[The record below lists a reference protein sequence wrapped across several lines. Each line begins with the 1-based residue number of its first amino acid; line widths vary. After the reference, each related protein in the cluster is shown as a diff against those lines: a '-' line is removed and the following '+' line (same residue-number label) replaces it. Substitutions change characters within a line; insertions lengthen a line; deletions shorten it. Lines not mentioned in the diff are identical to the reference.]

1 MSRHEG
7 VSCDACLRG
16 NFRGRRYKC
25 LICYDYDLC
34 AACYEVGAT
43 TTRHTTEHPMQ
54 CILTRSD
61 FDLYYG
67 GEALSVEQPQ
77 AFTCPYCG
85 KMGFTETTLQEHVA
99 SEHSETS
106 FEVVCPICASLP
118 GGDPNLVTDDFAGHL
133 TLEHRSG
140 PRDLISF
147 LDEPTG
153 SRHGVRR
160 IPHSSRGV
168 GGPRARR
175 SNMHFSSSGGL
186 SSLSP
191 SSRESVDPIAE
202 LLSQLSGVR
211 RSAAGPG
218 STPSQLQ
225 QLQMQLQLERQQV
238 RAARQQLERLPRR
251 QTQTA
256 SSANTGGAG
265 SSGSGAAGTT
275 TTGNPAASSESKAQ
289 NSHNSSQFL
298 LSRCFNPHLTDAELQ
313 VLERERA
320 NRSLF
325 VQEVVLSSIVEEA
338 SKLSLTGKGAEV
350 IGVRKESEEKAAA
363 EEECVTLK
371 TSAGAPLDNTKN
383 LSEGEGRSTDSQ
395 GITAPQQP
403 VGQGHQPAPVAAAQV
418 STCMPHTVRHRE
430 HLLQQQV
437 VKQHQHLLPQA
448 QQQPQP
454 VPGTVRRAA
463 PTVARGPAPVLTRQ
477 SVPPPP
483 QRVQVVPTV
492 RVVTGTGTVREVAPS
507 PLLSVAAA
515 LPVPGA
521 RGGASS
527 PAPSRRKPVRPGTG
541 SSTGATEASAGT
553 RNRSAEPPPPR

>member
-1 MSRHEG
+1 MLSEMSRHEG
-7 VSCDACLRG
+7 VSCDSCLKG

-34 AACYEVGAT
+34 ATCYEAGAT

-67 GEALSVEQPQ
+67 GEALTVEQPQ

-85 KMGFTETTLQEHVA
+85 KMGFTETTLQEHVT

-106 FEVVCPICASLP
+106 FEVVCPVCASLP

-140 PRDLISF
+140 PRDL
-147 LDEPTG
+147 DEPSG

-160 IPHSSRGV
+160 IPHASRGV

-191 SSRESVDPIAE
+191 SSRDSVDPIAE

-211 RSAAGPG
+211 RSAAGQG

-256 SSANTGGAG
+256 SSANSAGAG
-265 SSGSGAAGTT
+265 NTASASAAATGAHTAV
-275 TTGNPAASSESKAQ
+275 PLDASSNQVAQ
-289 NSHNSSQFL
+289 NNSQFL
-298 LSRCFNPHLTDAELQ
+298 LSRCMDSTLTDLELQ
-313 VLERERA
+313 TVEQERA
-320 NRSLF
+320 DRSLF
-325 VQEVVLSSIVEEA
+325 VQELVLATLTEGAASLLLEGLPQDSTSGSRKEKEETGSRASPGSEGTSNGNSSSPRASPSTSSAPEQSSTQQQSSTPQQQQQQQKSASLVVPKRSSSRNSGNVA
-338 SKLSLTGKGAEV
+338 GAASLT
-350 IGVRKESEEKAAA
+350 
-363 EEECVTLK
+363 
-371 TSAGAPLDNTKN
+371 TSLPRQQQIPAGASSSPSSSSL
-383 LSEGEGRSTDSQ
+383 
-395 GITAPQQP
+395 A
-403 VGQGHQPAPVAAAQV
+403 
-418 STCMPHTVRHRE
+418 
-430 HLLQQQV
+430 
-437 VKQHQHLLPQA
+437 A
-448 QQQPQP
+448 QQQPPQHHDLRGGIRGGGGMIASQQP
-454 VPGTVRRAA
+454 LQQPMR
-463 PTVARGPAPVLTRQ
+463 VL
-477 SVPPPP
+477 
-483 QRVQVVPTV
+483 
-492 RVVTGTGTVREVAPS
+492 TGTGTIREVVPS
-507 PLLSVAAA
+507 PAVVGGGYGGRGGSV
-515 LPVPGA
+515 
-521 RGGASS
+521 RGGAGAGS
-527 PAPSRRKPVRPGTG
+527 PGPTRRKPVRPVEGRNQ
-541 SSTGATEASAGT
+541 ST
-553 RNRSAEPPPPR
+553 EPPPPH